1 MAFKLAW
8 ALAET
13 GEASAAERVFHD
25 RFFPREEGGTSVAAA
40 YAQTRLI
47 SARLAGETG
56 RCAEALGEVDALNT
70 AQPGLA
76 FTAGGLGTLLAQ
88 PALSHQVAGVEWTC
102 GRRRQ
107 ARARWERLAG
117 LGASRNPMNVAIA
130 SLAAR
135 SLGRADG
142 PPDRAKLQAA
152 LADASTALD
161 SGVTGNPGATEYA
174 RGLLL
179 RALGRDA
186 ESRRSLQHVFL
197 FPDRHLSHVLARA
210 ALHAGLPRGS
220 QAATGSRSSR

>member
-1 MAFKLAW
+1 M
-8 ALAET
+8 
-13 GEASAAERVFHD
+13 FHD

-47 SARLAGETG
+47 SARLAGEAG
-56 RCAEALGEVDALNT
+56 RCAEALGEVDALAA

-76 FTAGGLGTLLAQ
+76 FTAGGLGNLLAQ

-117 LGASRNPMNVAIA
+117 LGASRSPMNVAIA

-142 PPDRAKLQAA
+142 SAERARLQAA

-161 SGVTGNPGATEYA
+161 IGVTGNPGVTEYA

-179 RALGRDA
+179 Q
-186 ESRRSLQHVFL
+186 RSG
-197 FPDRHLSHVLARA
+197 P
-210 ALHAGLPRGS
+210 
-220 QAATGSRSSR
+220 